1 MGMQNHNHRVLIPA
15 VSVYTQHGIALHKFM
30 ITAAVLI
37 KHARVDR
44 FGESPTGIQ
53 RKLDQRHADDI
64 LEAMAQNPKLILIE
78 PIFIHL
84 EGKWFMEDGAL
95 CTDDPEAYMS
105 IDDGGHRF
113 AAMGA
118 LIASEQ
124 EAWVFDA
131 TAAMGL
137 TMEDR
142 MRIFRQQELR
152 KEIDSR
158 LNLAHAAFLGDWKD
172 ELARDCYALCKELN
186 GSPISP
192 LYRQVIME
200 EMVKRPMEGQHRPS
214 GINVVGLMTTLR
226 RVLGKHSTLRAYP
239 MDKRQQLVIAYLS
252 AAKEIWPRA
261 WTSDT
266 HVLQSA
272 RGIRAVL
279 LLITNGTEFGR
290 IVGTEPTLEKM
301 RDALSLAKSYDW
313 SARNNVNANEK
324 QIMERLDQSIG
335 RNLAK
340 RLSAS
345 KPVAVAS

>member
-1 MGMQNHNHRVLIPA
+1 MGMPNHNHSVLIPA
-15 VSVYTQHGIALHKFM
+15 VSTYVQHGIVLYKFM
-30 ITAAVLI
+30 ITAATLL
-37 KHARVDR
+37 KHGRVDR

-64 LEAMAQNPKLILIE
+64 LGAMAEDPNSILIE

-84 EGKWFMEDGAL
+84 EGKWVFSDGAL
-95 CTDDPEAYMS
+95 STNDPDAHLS

-113 AAMGA
+113 AAMSA

-124 EAWVFDA
+124 EVWVFDA

-137 TMEDR
+137 TMEQR

-158 LNLAHAAFLGDWKD
+158 LNLAHTDYLGDWKSD
-172 ELARDCYALCKELN
+172 LDRDCYALCKELN

-200 EMVKRPMEGQHRPS
+200 EMVKCPMEGQHRPS
-214 GINVVGLMTTLR
+214 GINVVGLMTTLK
-226 RVLGKHSTLRAYP
+226 RVLGKHSVLRVYP

-252 AAKEIWPRA
+252 AAKEIWPRHWA
-261 WTSDT
+261 SDS

-335 RNLAK
+335 RNLIK
-340 RLSAS
+340 RNSSTRPAAAAS
-345 KPVAVAS
+345 